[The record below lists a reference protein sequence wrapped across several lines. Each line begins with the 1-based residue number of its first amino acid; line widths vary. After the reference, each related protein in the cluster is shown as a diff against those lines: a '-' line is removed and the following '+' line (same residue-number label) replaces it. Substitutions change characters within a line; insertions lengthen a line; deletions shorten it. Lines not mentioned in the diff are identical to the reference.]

1 MAWYFYVLLIGAGFL
16 CGAINTL
23 AGSGSL
29 ITLPVL
35 IFLGLPPTV
44 ANGSNR
50 IGILLQNISGSLT
63 YSRRQVLDLRG
74 ALLLSAPALL
84 GSLLGA
90 SIAVNLNEELMQRVI
105 AGVMVVMLFVI
116 WLKPQRWLEGTLINL
131 QGAFNWQQGLALFAI
146 GVYGGFIQAGVGIF
160 LLATLVLSVGYDLVR
175 ANAVKVFIV
184 LVFTV
189 SSLLIFANNNQ
200 VDWTAGLLLGL
211 GSMLGAWLAARVA
224 VKRGT
229 TWVRWVLMAT
239 VALAALYLF
248 GAFDALAR
256 LAGVQA

>member
-44 ANGSNR
+44 ANGTNR

-175 ANAVKVFIV
+175 ANAVKVFHCAGIYCFFPV
-184 LVFTV
+184 DFCQQQPGGLDGGPFAGPGKHAG
-189 SSLLIFANNNQ
+189 SL
-200 VDWTAGLLLGL
+200 AGSPGGRKAWHSL
-211 GSMLGAWLAARVA
+211 GSLGSD
-224 VKRGT
+224 G
-229 TWVRWVLMAT
+229 
-239 VALAALYLF
+239 YS
-248 GAFDALAR
+248 GSGR
-256 LAGVQA
+256 LISLWGF